1 MIKVLIVDDEPKL
14 REGLRTFIDWGAYG
28 YEVVDTAANGNEAL
42 EKYQQ
47 YLPDLVVADIRMPG
61 MDGLQLIEKLR
72 TQDPNLHIL
81 ILSGYAD
88 FSYAKKAMTH
98 RADGYLLKPV
108 DEDELKDYLW
118 KIKLTIDEERASEQW
133 KHVTTEWNRE
143 ALIQS
148 VLTGEDEEDSTPLC
162 ERAHE
167 VGISGKVFQILLLAP
182 QMEGDTDAHINALI
196 RKTLVRQFEETG
208 RGWVFAIHSKFGALL
223 KEPLLSVELTG
234 IYRELAAELA
244 DLGIRYSVAI
254 GEKVGCMTEIRE
266 SYRTA
271 CDLVRRHFFL
281 DQGTILTPDSLSAGT
296 DPVAGSGIG
305 AVSGR
310 GTGSDVNS
318 GASPSMS
325 AGPELSTDELGEQL
339 FYAVDIGNRDAV
351 KSLLHQLGEAY
362 KGEGAMEN
370 EIKNR
375 YVELLTTI
383 FSKALKQSP
392 ELQNRSKEFSDGYS
406 KIQKAYSILELNG
419 QAEQLLQQIMNQLG
433 EDGKHREVKI
443 MLDLIHR
450 NYSENLKLE
459 TLSGIFNYNSA
470 YLGKLFKNTTGEYF
484 NTYLDKVR
492 IEKAKHYLEEGLKVY
507 QVAEKVG
514 YTNVD
519 YFHSKFRKYVGT
531 SPSAYRK
538 QMNHA

>member
-14 REGLRTFIDWGAYG
+14 REGLRTFIDWEACG

-42 EKYQQ
+42 DKFQRYQ
-47 YLPDLVVADIRMPG
+47 PDLVVADIRMPG

-72 TQDPNLHIL
+72 MQDPLLHIL

-88 FSYAKKAMTH
+88 FSYAKKAMTQ
-98 RADGYLLKPV
+98 RVDGYLLKPV

-118 KIKLTIDEERASEQW
+118 KIKLTVDEERASQQW

-148 VLTGEDEEDSTPLC
+148 VLTGEEDDDPAPLC
-162 ERAHE
+162 ERASE
-167 VGISGKVFQILLLAP
+167 VGISGKVYQVLLLSA
-182 QMEGDTDAHINALI
+182 QTEGDVEAQGNALV
-196 RKTLVRQFEETG
+196 RKALARLFEEPG
-208 RGWVFAIHSKFGALL
+208 RGWVFAIHAKLGVLI
-223 KEPLLSVELTG
+223 KEPLLSVELGG
-234 IYRELAAELA
+234 IYRELTAELA
-244 DLGIRYSVAI
+244 GTGIRFSVAL
-254 GEKVGCMTEIRE
+254 GGKVGCLTEIRE

-271 CDLVRRHFFL
+271 CELVRHHFFL
-281 DQGTILTPDSLSAGT
+281 DQGTVLTPEDKR
-296 DPVAGSGIG
+296 
-305 AVSGR
+305 SGR
-310 GTGSDVNS
+310 AAD
-318 GASPSMS
+318 
-325 AGPELSTDELGEQL
+325 AGDLSTEELGEQL
-339 FYAVDIGNRDAV
+339 FYAVDIGNQDAV
-351 KSLLHQLGEAY
+351 KSLLRQLGEAY
-362 KGEGAMEN
+362 MTDGAMEN

-383 FSKALKQSP
+383 YSKALKQSP
-392 ELQNRSKEFSDGYS
+392 ELQSRGKEFSDGFS
-406 KIQKAYSILELNG
+406 KIQKAYSIQELNG
-419 QAEQLLQQIMNQLG
+419 KAEVLLQQIMNQLG

-450 NYSENLKLE
+450 NYSDNLKLE

-492 IEKAKHYLEEGLKVY
+492 IEKAKSYLEEGLKVY

-538 QMNHA
+538 QTNHA

>member
-14 REGLRTFIDWGAYG
+14 REGLRAFIDWGAYG

-42 EKYQQ
+42 DKYQRSH
-47 YLPDLVVADIRMPG
+47 PDLVLADIRMPG

-72 TQDPNLHIL
+72 RQDPLLHIL

-88 FSYAKKAMTH
+88 FSYAKKAMTQ

-118 KIKLTIDEERASEQW
+118 KIKLTIDEEKSSQQW
-133 KHVTTEWNRE
+133 KHVTDEWNRE

-148 VLTGEDEEDSTPLC
+148 VLTGEDEDDTATLC
-162 ERAHE
+162 ERADK
-167 VGISGKVFQILLLAP
+167 VGICGKSFQILLLTA
-182 QMEGDTDAHINALI
+182 QIEGDAEAEMNVLA
-196 RKTLVRQFEETG
+196 RKTLVRLFEETG
-208 RGWVFAIHSKFGALL
+208 RGWGFAIHAKLGVLL
-223 KEPLLSVELTG
+223 KEPLLSVELGG
-234 IYRELAAELA
+234 IYRELAAELTGA
-244 DLGIRYSVAI
+244 GIRFSAAL
-254 GEKVGCMTEIRE
+254 GEKVGCLTEIRE

-271 CDLVRRHFFL
+271 CELVRHHFFL
-281 DQGTILTPDSLSAGT
+281 DQGTILTPEALQAGT
-296 DPVAGSGIG
+296 AKV
-305 AVSGR
+305 
-310 GTGSDVNS
+310 TGS
-318 GASPSMS
+318 
-325 AGPELSTDELGEQL
+325 STEELGEQL
-339 FYAVDIGNRDAV
+339 YYAVDIGNRDAV
-351 KSLLHQLGEAY
+351 KSVLHRLGEAY
-362 KGEGAMEN
+362 RAEGATEN
-370 EIKNR
+370 EIKSR

-383 FSKALKQSP
+383 YGKALKQSP
-392 ELQNRSKEFSDGYS
+392 ELQHRGKEFSDGFS

-419 QAEQLLQQIMNQLG
+419 QAERLLQQIMNQLG

-450 NYSENLKLE
+450 NYSDNLKLE

-492 IEKAKHYLEEGLKVY
+492 IEKAKSYLEEGLKVY

-538 QMNHA
+538 QSNHA

>member
-14 REGLRTFIDWGAYG
+14 REGLRMFIDWEACG

-42 EKYQQ
+42 DKYER
-47 YLPDLVVADIRMPG
+47 YRPDLVVADIRMPG

-72 TQDPNLHIL
+72 MQDPLLHIL

-88 FSYAKKAMTH
+88 FSYAKKAMTQ

-118 KIKLTIDEERASEQW
+118 KIKLTIDEERASQQW
-133 KHVTTEWNRE
+133 KHVTAEWNRE

-148 VLTGEDEEDSTPLC
+148 VLTGEDKDDPAPLC
-162 ERAHE
+162 ERACE
-167 VGISGKVFQILLLAP
+167 VGISGKAFQILLLAA
-182 QMEGDTDAHINALI
+182 QMEGDGETEINTLA
-196 RKTLVRQFEETG
+196 RKELVRLFEEPG
-208 RGWVFAIHSKFGALL
+208 RGWVFAIHAKLGVLL
-223 KEPLLSVELTG
+223 KEPLLSVELAG
-234 IYRELAAELA
+234 LYRELAADFAEAA
-244 DLGIRYSVAI
+244 DADIPFSVAL
-254 GEKVGCMTEIRE
+254 GEKVGCLTEIRE

-271 CDLVRRHFFL
+271 CELVRHHFFL
-281 DQGTILTPDSLSAGT
+281 DRGAILTPEFL
-296 DPVAGSGIG
+296 P
-305 AVSGR
+305 
-310 GTGSDVNS
+310 S
-318 GASPSMS
+318 GAAAEPGT
-325 AGPELSTDELGEQL
+325 APDELGEQL
-339 FYAVDIGNRDAV
+339 FYAVDIGHREAV
-351 KSLLHQLGEAY
+351 QALLRQLGEAY
-362 KGEGAMEN
+362 QTEGAMEN

-383 FSKALKQSP
+383 YTKALKQSP
-392 ELQNRSKEFSDGYS
+392 ELQSRGKEFSDGFS
-406 KIQKAYSILELNG
+406 KIQKAYSIWELNE
-419 QAEQLLQQIMNQLG
+419 QAESLLLQIMNQLG

-459 TLSGIFNYNSA
+459 TLSGIFNYNTA

-492 IEKAKHYLEEGLKVY
+492 IEKAKAYLEEGLKVY

-538 QMNHA
+538 QSNHA

>member
-14 REGLRTFIDWGAYG
+14 REGLRTFIDWEACG

-42 EKYQQ
+42 DKYER
-47 YLPDLVVADIRMPG
+47 YRPDLVVADIRMPG

-72 TQDPNLHIL
+72 MQDPLLHIL

-88 FSYAKKAMTH
+88 FSYAKKAMTQ

-118 KIKLTIDEERASEQW
+118 KIKLTIDEERASQQW
-133 KHVTTEWNRE
+133 KHVTAEWNRE

-148 VLTGEDEEDSTPLC
+148 VLTGEDEDDPAPLC
-162 ERAHE
+162 ERAGE
-167 VGISGKVFQILLLAP
+167 VGISGKAFQILLLTA
-182 QMEGDTDAHINALI
+182 QFEGDGDAQNNALV
-196 RKTLVRQFEETG
+196 RKALVRLFEEPG
-208 RGWVFAIHSKFGALL
+208 RGWAFAIHAKLGVLL
-223 KEPLLSVELTG
+223 KEPLLSVEFG
-234 IYRELAAELA
+234 EIYRELAGELA
-244 DLGIRYSVAI
+244 EAGIHFSVAL
-254 GEKVGCMTEIRE
+254 GEKVGCLTEIRE

-271 CDLVRRHFFL
+271 CELVRHDFFL
-281 DQGTILTPDSLSAGT
+281 DQGTILTSDSLRSGT
-296 DPVAGSGIG
+296 SSEPGP
-305 AVSGR
+305 
-310 GTGSDVNS
+310 
-318 GASPSMS
+318 SP
-325 AGPELSTDELGEQL
+325 EELGEQL
-339 FYAVDIGNRDAV
+339 FYAVDIGNREAV
-351 KSLLHQLGEAY
+351 QSLLRQLGEAY
-362 KGEGAMEN
+362 RTEGAMEN

-375 YVELLTTI
+375 YVELLTTVY
-383 FSKALKQSP
+383 SKALKQSP
-392 ELQNRSKEFSDGYS
+392 ELQSRGKEFSDGFS
-406 KIQKAYSILELNG
+406 KIQKAHSILELNG
-419 QAEQLLQQIMNQLG
+419 QAERLLQQIMNQLG

-450 NYSENLKLE
+450 NYSDNLKLE

-492 IEKAKHYLEEGLKVY
+492 IEKAKGYLEEGLKVY

-531 SPSAYRK
+531 SPSAYCK
-538 QMNHA
+538 QSNHA

>member
-14 REGLRTFIDWGAYG
+14 REGLRTFIDWGAYD

-42 EKYQQ
+42 EKYQH
-47 YLPDLVVADIRMPG
+47 YHPDLILADIRMPG

-72 TQDPNLHIL
+72 LQDPNLHIL

-88 FSYAKKAMTH
+88 FSYAKKAMIH
-98 RADGYLLKPV
+98 RVDGYLLKPV
-108 DEDELKDYLW
+108 DEDELKDYLS
-118 KIKLTIDEERASEQW
+118 KIKLTIDEEKASEQW
-133 KHVTTEWNRE
+133 KHVTAEWNRE

-148 VLTGEDEEDSTPLC
+148 VLTGEDEEAPTPLC

-182 QMEGDTDAHINALI
+182 QMEGDADAQINTLI
-196 RKTLVRQFEETG
+196 RKALVRQFEEPG
-208 RGWVFAIHSKFGALL
+208 RGWVFAIHSKFGVLL
-223 KEPLLSVELTG
+223 KEPLLTVELAG

-244 DLGIRYSVAI
+244 DLGIRYAVAL
-254 GEKVGCMTEIRE
+254 GKKVGCLTEIRE

-271 CDLVRRHFFL
+271 CDLVRRHFIL
-281 DQGTILTPDSLSAGT
+281 DQGTILTPDSLSVGT
-296 DPVAGSGIG
+296 DA
-305 AVSGR
+305 
-310 GTGSDVNS
+310 DVGS
-318 GASPSMS
+318 GASPG
-325 AGPELSTDELGEQL
+325 AGRQLSTDELGEQL
-339 FYAVDIGNRDAV
+339 FYAVDIGNREAV

-362 KGEGAMEN
+362 KAEGAMEN

-383 FSKALKQSP
+383 FSKALKQLP

-419 QAEQLLQQIMNQLG
+419 LAEHLLQQIMNQLG

-459 TLSGIFNYNSA
+459 TLSGILHYNSA

-519 YFHSKFRKYVGT
+519 YFHSKFRKYVGI

>member
-1 MIKVLIVDDEPKL
+1 MIKALIVDDEPKL
-14 REGLRTFIDWGAYG
+14 REGLRKFIDWEACG

-42 EKYQQ
+42 DKYQR
-47 YLPDLVVADIRMPG
+47 YRPDLVVADIRMPG

-72 TQDPNLHIL
+72 GQDPLLHIL

-88 FSYAKKAMTH
+88 FSYAKKAMTQ

-118 KIKLTIDEERASEQW
+118 KIKLTIDEEKASQQW
-133 KHVTTEWNRE
+133 KHVTAEWNRE

-148 VLTGEDEEDSTPLC
+148 VLTCDNEDETAPLC
-162 ERAHE
+162 ERADQ
-167 VGISGKVFQILLLAP
+167 VGISGKAFQVLLLTA
-182 QMEGDTDAHINALI
+182 QIEGDAEAEMNALT
-196 RKTLVRQFEETG
+196 RKALVRLFEETG
-208 RGWVFAIHSKFGALL
+208 RGWVFAIHAKLGVLL
-223 KEPLLSVELTG
+223 KEPLLSVELG
-234 IYRELAAELA
+234 EIYRELAAELTGA
-244 DLGIRYSVAI
+244 DIRFSAAL
-254 GEKVGCMTEIRE
+254 GEKVGCLTEIRE

-271 CDLVRRHFFL
+271 CELVRHHFFL
-281 DQGTILTPDSLSAGT
+281 DQGTILTPEALRAET
-296 DPVAGSGIG
+296 AKGSG
-305 AVSGR
+305 
-310 GTGSDVNS
+310 
-318 GASPSMS
+318 PSI
-325 AGPELSTDELGEQL
+325 EELGEQL
-339 FYAVDIGNRDAV
+339 FYAVDIGNQEAV
-351 KSLLHQLGEAY
+351 QSLLRQLSGAY
-362 KGEGAMEN
+362 TAEGATEN
-370 EIKNR
+370 EVKNR

-383 FSKALKQSP
+383 YGKALKQSP
-392 ELQNRSKEFSDGYS
+392 ELQNRGKEFSDGFS
-406 KIQKAYSILELNG
+406 KIQKAFTILELNG
-419 QAEQLLQQIMNQLG
+419 LAENLLQQIMNQLG
-433 EDGKHREVKI
+433 DDGKHREVKI

-450 NYSENLKLE
+450 NFSDNLKLE

-492 IEKAKHYLEEGLKVY
+492 IERAKGYLEEGLKVY

-538 QMNHA
+538 QSNHA